1 VFSFFATADVFA
13 LVALPLLVFAARV
26 LDVTIGTLRIIF
38 VSRGFKGKAA
48 LLGFF
53 ESLIWVLA
61 VSQVI
66 QNLTNV
72 LTYIAFA
79 LGFAAGNYVGM
90 LIEERIA
97 FGNLIVRIITRK
109 DATELLKQLWHGGY
123 GVTNIPGHGESGPVQ
138 LIFTVCRRRDLPT
151 VIQLVKRFN
160 PRAFYTIEDVRFV
173 QDNLPYAPVRRRL
186 LPRLA
191 WRNRK

>member
-1 VFSFFATADVFA
+1 MFDFFATADIFA
-13 LVALPLLVFAARV
+13 MVTLPLLVFAARV

-109 DATELLKQLWHGGY
+109 DATALLKQLWHSGY
-123 GVTNIPGHGESGPVQ
+123 GVTNLPGQGESGPVQ

-173 QDNLPYAPVRRRL
+173 QDNLSYAPVRRRL